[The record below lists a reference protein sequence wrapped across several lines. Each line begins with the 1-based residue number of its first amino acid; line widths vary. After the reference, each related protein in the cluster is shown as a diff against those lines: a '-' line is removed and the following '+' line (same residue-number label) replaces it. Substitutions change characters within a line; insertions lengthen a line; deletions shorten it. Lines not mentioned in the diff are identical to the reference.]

1 MISPEK
7 QSNHFVPMKAAVWE
21 AVSAILKSCV
31 PGQKLRKDLQ
41 FAAAALKNQG
51 KKLKNGF
58 SSKNRNRKRR
68 KERYGEVSSTPGTDA
83 PEGFESYI
91 QSIYRYR
98 CGGADRTWEN
108 SRESVCS
115 SPLGTYA
122 LWAGQ
127 TGLTKAY

>member
-51 KKLKNGF
+51 KNLKNGF

-68 KERYGEVSSTPGTDA
+68 KERYGEESSTPGADA

-91 QSIYRYR
+91 QSIYRYC
-98 CGGADRTWEN
+98 CGGVDKWIEKGKIVEKVSA
-108 SRESVCS
+108 
-115 SPLGTYA
+115 PA
-122 LWAGQ
+122 LWELMYF
-127 TGLTKAY
+127 GLDKQV